1 VTVGIAAICRMG
13 DSPFIVGAADRMLT
27 AGDIEFEHPEPK
39 VVPLASRIV
48 ALFAG
53 DVTAHMSICRAA
65 RAQITRSHVLDVATA
80 AEIVGAAFRD
90 YRGRVAEQKV
100 LTPIG
105 LTLDS
110 FFARQRDL
118 TDELATQVTRALA
131 DQSAGVE
138 TIVTGM
144 DEHGG
149 HVFLI
154 ADPGQVTC
162 YDGIGFAAIGN
173 GSRHAASHLLQL
185 GYTPRVP
192 FPRAAVLV
200 HVAKKRA
207 EVAPGVGPTTDAF
220 GIGDRYYFPV
230 SDEFSA
236 RLTAICGRIREQE
249 SAILES
255 AVAEFADYV
264 RIRVVGPACLGAAS
278 RGGGAGGHAQTG
290 KASERGAPAAEKRP
304 RSG

>member
-1 VTVGIAAICRMG
+1 LTVGIAAICRMG
-13 DSPFIVGAADRMLT
+13 ADPFIVGAADRMLT

-39 VVPLASRIV
+39 VMPLASRIV

-53 DVTAHMSICRAA
+53 DVTAHLSIYTAA
-65 RAQITRSHVLDVATA
+65 RAEIGRSSVLDVATA
-80 AEIVGAAFRD
+80 AEIVGAAYRE
-90 YRGRVAEQKV
+90 YRGRVAERRI
-100 LTPIG
+100 LTPLG
-105 LTLDS
+105 LTMDT

-118 TDELATQVTRALA
+118 TTEVATQVTRALA
-131 DQSAGVE
+131 AQSADVE
-138 TIVTGM
+138 TIVAGV
-144 DEHGG
+144 DDRGG

-207 EVAPGVGPTTDAF
+207 EVAPGVGPTTDGF

-230 SDEFSA
+230 ADEVSG
-236 RLTAICGRIREQE
+236 RLAMICRGIRERE
-249 SAILES
+249 AAILEE
-255 AVAEFADYV
+255 AVAEFTDYV
-264 RIRVVGPACLGAAS
+264 RVRLVATGCAGAAARAIEATS
-278 RGGGAGGHAQTG
+278 HQ
-290 KASERGAPAAEKRP
+290 KAKVQ
-304 RSG
+304 RSA